1 MSDLASLLEKVA
13 VDDLAQIIRRV
24 DGNHSLGAGQLA
36 EAILAAL
43 SPPIKAGEA
52 GHIANCCICGRVVD
66 TRERT
71 EGGDAFGVELEDGR
85 WTCSTECWD
94 SAVGDAHPI
103 KAGEAVP
110 VGWILPQRLDAPFLP
125 GNLTEHKLRQR
136 AKSMLDA
143 GHADD
148 ADLDIEAADLISAL
162 ERELEEARALNNKYA
177 ALARSALQ
185 SEKDREGQP

>member
-1 MSDLASLLEKVA
+1 MSDLESLLEKVA

-85 WTCSTECWD
+85 WTCSIQCWN

-110 VGWILPQRLDAPFLP
+110 ERVTEIIVEPFTDSVVLL
-125 GNLTEHKLRQR
+125 LTGDGETLSAICDVACATELRDKL
-136 AKSMLDA
+136 S
-143 GHADD
+143 
-148 ADLDIEAADLISAL
+148 
-162 ERELEEARALNNKYA
+162 A
-177 ALARSALQ
+177 ALTRS
-185 SEKDREGQP
+185 QP